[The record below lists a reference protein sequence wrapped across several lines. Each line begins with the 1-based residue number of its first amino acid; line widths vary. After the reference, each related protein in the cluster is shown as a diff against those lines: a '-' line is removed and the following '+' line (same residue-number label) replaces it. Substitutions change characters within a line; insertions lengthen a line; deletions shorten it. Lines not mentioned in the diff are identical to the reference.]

1 MVSLRESRLTSWSLS
16 VPSLIY
22 VCEEGEKEEERRRS
36 APGGRAEDSIS
47 TVLDLCDLAWAS
59 QTADYSSSM
68 SEPRQS
74 PSGLILLAANYTHA
88 QLRSAAQ
95 HPKPKIKRSAALAVA
110 ITPNRLVLVSF
121 SQALAGDESSS
132 ENLCLS
138 VRIIMI

>member
-110 ITPNRLVLVSF
+110 ITPNRLVLVEF
-121 SQALAGDESSS
+121 PR
-132 ENLCLS
+132 LS
-138 VRIIMI
+138 LGTSPAVKICVCRSG